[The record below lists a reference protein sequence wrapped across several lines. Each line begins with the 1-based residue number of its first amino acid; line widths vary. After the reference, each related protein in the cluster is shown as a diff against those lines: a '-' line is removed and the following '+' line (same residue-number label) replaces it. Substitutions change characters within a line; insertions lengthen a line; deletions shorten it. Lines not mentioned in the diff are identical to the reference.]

1 MKQLLPFILL
11 IVVTVS
17 VQAQKLVHDAPE
29 LIEWNE
35 FYNLTW
41 ADFQGEPT
49 EGSMGDAGTAV
60 LIKAKPY
67 YVKDQ
72 ILYDVEAYFNRNKSW
87 KRAKSDVLLKHEQLH
102 FDIAELYARKI
113 RKKIADLKRRGTTDL
128 QVYNAAIKALL
139 QESNEVDQRYDL
151 ETLHGALQGKQALW
165 EQQVSEQLQGLKYY
179 KKRKRVITA
188 EEGLK
193 KQGLIFGR

>member
-1 MKQLLPFILL
+1 MKSFLPFTFLILIC
-11 IVVTVS
+11 IVGP
-17 VQAQKLVHDAPE
+17 AQKLVHDAPE

-35 FYNLTW
+35 FYTLSW
-41 ADFQGEPT
+41 EDFEGRPT

-72 ILYDVEAYFNRNKSW
+72 ILYDVEAYFNRKKSW
-87 KRAKSDVLLKHEQLH
+87 KRAESDALLRHERLH

-113 RKKIADLKRRGTTDL
+113 RKKIADLKAQETTDL

-151 ETLHGALQGKQALW
+151 ETLHGAMQRKQALW
-165 EQQVSEQLQGLKYY
+165 EQQVNEQLQGLKYY

-193 KQGLIFGR
+193 KHGIIFGK